1 MEDIEYISSGLLQGV
16 GVIPLGPEGIV
27 TLVITLVL
35 IAVCL
40 YYSGFCS
47 SSEVAYFALTPS
59 QLEELKSSKEERDKK
74 VIYLLEHGEYMLSTI
89 LISNNFVNT
98 AIVMLSDSV
107 VNQTLDFTHART
119 LGFVLQVVVITF
131 AILLVGEI
139 IPKVS
144 TQMDPLRVARR
155 NVTTLFTFYG
165 ALKGINKALVR
176 MGEVIG
182 KSLTKNKSELDRED
196 LSKAIELT
204 TEDSEEQGV
213 LNEILLFQR
222 KTVSEVM
229 TPRIDMEALELS
241 TPYAE
246 VLSFVEECGYSRIPV
261 YDKRIDSI
269 KGILYAKDLL
279 QHLSEAPDF
288 RWEGLLREVL
298 YTPEDVKVSHMLE
311 VFRKER
317 RHMAIVVD
325 EYGGTSGLVTMED
338 LLEEIVGDIEDEY
351 DEDEQLYR
359 ELPDG
364 SFVFDGKISILDF
377 LRIVKVEDYDAILKV
392 SDEAETLA
400 GLLLEVKGD
409 FPQVNEVIT
418 IDGHQFKVLSITN
431 RRISKILFIPDPAK
445 AHDDEVRKQ
454 ETEERP

>member
-1 MEDIEYISSGLLQGV
+1 MEGIEYISSGLLKGV

-107 VNQTLDFTHART
+107 VNQTLDFSHART
-119 LGFVLQVVVITF
+119 LGFILQVVVITF

-229 TPRIDMEALELS
+229 TPRIDMAALELS

-261 YDKRIDSI
+261 YYKRIDSI

-351 DEDEQLYR
+351 DEDEQLYK

-377 LRIVKVEDYDAILKV
+377 LRIVKVEDYDAILRV

-445 AHDDEVRKQ
+445 AQDDEVREQ

>member
-279 QHLSEAPDF
+279 QHLGEAPDF

-351 DEDEQLYR
+351 DEDEQLYK

-377 LRIVKVEDYDAILKV
+377 LRIVKVEDYDAILRV

-445 AHDDEVRKQ
+445 AHDDEVREQ

>member
-1 MEDIEYISSGLLQGV
+1 MEGIEYISSGLLQGV

-229 TPRIDMEALELS
+229 TPRIDMAALELS

-279 QHLSEAPDF
+279 QHLGEAPDF

-445 AHDDEVRKQ
+445 AQDDEVREQ

>member
-1 MEDIEYISSGLLQGV
+1 MEGIEYISSGLLQGV
-16 GVIPLGPEGIV
+16 GVIPLGPEGTV

-119 LGFVLQVVVITF
+119 LGFILQVVVITF

-165 ALKGINKALVR
+165 ALKGINKSLVR

-229 TPRIDMEALELS
+229 TPRIDMAALELS

-279 QHLSEAPDF
+279 QHLGEAPDF

-431 RRISKILFIPDPAK
+431 RRISKILFIPDPSK
-445 AHDDEVRKQ
+445 AQDDEVREQ
-454 ETEERP
+454 ETEERL

>member
-1 MEDIEYISSGLLQGV
+1 MEGIEYISSGLLQGV

-107 VNQTLDFTHART
+107 VNQTLDFTYART
-119 LGFVLQVVVITF
+119 LGFILQVVVITF

-144 TQMDPLRVARR
+144 TQMDPLKVARR

-229 TPRIDMEALELS
+229 TPRIDMAALELS

-279 QHLSEAPDF
+279 RHLGEAPDF

-359 ELPDG
+359 ALPDG
-364 SFVFDGKISILDF
+364 TYIFDGKISILDF
-377 LRIVKVEDYDAILKV
+377 LRIVKVEDYESLIKV

-409 FPQVNEVIT
+409 FPKVNEVIT
-418 IDGHQFKVLSITN
+418 IDGHQFKVLSVTN
-431 RRISKILFIPDPAK
+431 RRISKILFIPGKEHLPG
-445 AHDDEVRKQ
+445 ES
-454 ETEERP
+454 ETDSSAEDKS

>member
-1 MEDIEYISSGLLQGV
+1 MEGIEYISSGLLKGV

-107 VNQTLDFTHART
+107 VNQTLDFSHART
-119 LGFVLQVVVITF
+119 LGFILQVVVITF

-229 TPRIDMEALELS
+229 TPRIDMAALELS
-241 TPYAE
+241 TPYVE

-351 DEDEQLYR
+351 DEDEQLYK

-377 LRIVKVEDYDAILKV
+377 LRIVKVEDYDAILRV

-445 AHDDEVRKQ
+445 AQDDEVREQ

>member
-1 MEDIEYISSGLLQGV
+1 MEGIEYISSGLLKGV

-107 VNQTLDFTHART
+107 VNQTLDFSHART
-119 LGFVLQVVVITF
+119 LGFILQVVVITF

-229 TPRIDMEALELS
+229 TPRIDMAALELS

-261 YDKRIDSI
+261 YYKRIDSI

-351 DEDEQLYR
+351 DEDEQLYK

-377 LRIVKVEDYDAILKV
+377 LRIVKVEDYDAILRV

-431 RRISKILFIPDPAK
+431 RRISKILFIPDPTK
-445 AHDDEVRKQ
+445 AQDDEVREQ

>member
-1 MEDIEYISSGLLQGV
+1 MEGIEYISSGLLKGV

-107 VNQTLDFTHART
+107 VNQTLDFSHART
-119 LGFVLQVVVITF
+119 LGFILQVVVITF

-182 KSLTKNKSELDRED
+182 KSLTKNKSELDREE

-229 TPRIDMEALELS
+229 TPRIDMAALELS

-261 YDKRIDSI
+261 YYKRIDSI

-351 DEDEQLYR
+351 DEDEQLYK

-377 LRIVKVEDYDAILKV
+377 LRIVKVEDYDAILRV

-431 RRISKILFIPDPAK
+431 RRISKILFIPDPEK
-445 AHDDEVRKQ
+445 TQDDEVRKQ

>member
-229 TPRIDMEALELS
+229 TPRIDMAALELS

-279 QHLSEAPDF
+279 QHLGEAPDF

-377 LRIVKVEDYDAILKV
+377 LRIVKVEDYDAILRV

-445 AHDDEVRKQ
+445 AQDDEVREQ
-454 ETEERP
+454 ETEERS

>member
-16 GVIPLGPEGIV
+16 GVIPLGPEGTV

-279 QHLSEAPDF
+279 QHLGEAPDF

-445 AHDDEVRKQ
+445 AQDDEVREQ

>member
-246 VLSFVEECGYSRIPV
+246 VLSLVEECGYSRIPV

-279 QHLSEAPDF
+279 QHLGEAPDF

-445 AHDDEVRKQ
+445 AQYDEVREQ

>member
-1 MEDIEYISSGLLQGV
+1 MEGIEYISSGLLKGV

-107 VNQTLDFTHART
+107 VNQTLDFSHART
-119 LGFVLQVVVITF
+119 LGFILQVVVITF

-229 TPRIDMEALELS
+229 TPRIDMAALELS

-261 YDKRIDSI
+261 YYKRIDSI

-288 RWEGLLREVL
+288 RWR
-298 YTPEDVKVSHMLE
+298 DC
-311 VFRKER
+311 
-317 RHMAIVVD
+317 
-325 EYGGTSGLVTMED
+325 
-338 LLEEIVGDIEDEY
+338 
-351 DEDEQLYR
+351 
-359 ELPDG
+359 
-364 SFVFDGKISILDF
+364 
-377 LRIVKVEDYDAILKV
+377 
-392 SDEAETLA
+392 
-400 GLLLEVKGD
+400 
-409 FPQVNEVIT
+409 
-418 IDGHQFKVLSITN
+418 
-431 RRISKILFIPDPAK
+431 
-445 AHDDEVRKQ
+445 
-454 ETEERP
+454 

>member
-279 QHLSEAPDF
+279 QHLGEAPDF

-377 LRIVKVEDYDAILKV
+377 LRIVKVEDYDAILRV

-445 AHDDEVRKQ
+445 AQDDEVREQ
-454 ETEERP
+454 ETEVRP

>member
-1 MEDIEYISSGLLQGV
+1 MEGIEYISSGLLQGV

-107 VNQTLDFTHART
+107 VNQTLDFTYART
-119 LGFVLQVVVITF
+119 LGFILQVVVITF

-144 TQMDPLRVARR
+144 TQMDPLKVARR

-229 TPRIDMEALELS
+229 TPRIDMAALELS

-351 DEDEQLYR
+351 DEDEQLHR

-377 LRIVKVEDYDAILKV
+377 LRIVKVEDYDAILRV

-445 AHDDEVRKQ
+445 AQDDEEREQ

>member
-1 MEDIEYISSGLLQGV
+1 MEGIEYIRSGLLQGV
-16 GVIPLGPEGIV
+16 GLIPLDPEGV
-27 TLVITLVL
+27 LTLVITLIL

-40 YYSGFCS
+40 FYSGFCS

-59 QLEELKSSKEERDKK
+59 DLEELKGSKDEKDKK
-74 VIYLLEHGEYMLSTI
+74 VLYLLEHSENMLSTI

-107 VNQTLDFTHART
+107 VNQTLDFSHAQT
-119 LGFVLQVVVITF
+119 LGFILQVVVITF
-131 AILLVGEI
+131 VILLVGEI

-155 NVTTLFTFYG
+155 NVTTLFALYG

-176 MGEVIG
+176 MGESIAS
-182 KSLTKNKSELDRED
+182 SLTKNKTELDRED

-204 TEDSEEQGV
+204 TEDSDEQGV

-229 TPRIDMEALELS
+229 TPRIDVAAIELS

-246 VLSFVEECGYSRIPV
+246 VLTFVEECGYSRIPV

-279 QHLSEAPDF
+279 RHLGEAPDF

-359 ELPDG
+359 ALPDG
-364 SFVFDGKISILDF
+364 TYIFDGKISILDF
-377 LRIVKVEDYDAILKV
+377 LRIVKVEDYESLIKV

-418 IDGHQFKVLSITN
+418 IDGHQFKVLSVTN
-431 RRISKILFIPDPAK
+431 RRISKILFIPGEEHLPGESATDSSAEVK
-445 AHDDEVRKQ
+445 A
-454 ETEERP
+454 

>member
-1 MEDIEYISSGLLQGV
+1 MDGIEYISSGLLKGV
-16 GVIPLGPEGIV
+16 GVIALDTGG
-27 TLVITLVL
+27 VITLVISL
-35 IAVCL
+35 ILILICL

-47 SSEVAYFALTPS
+47 SSEVALFALSPTH
-59 QLEELKSSKEERDKK
+59 LEELNGSKERKDRRI
-74 VIYLLEHGEYMLSTI
+74 IYLLEHGEYMLSTI

-98 AIVMLSDSV
+98 AVVMLSDSV
-107 VNQTLDFTHART
+107 VNQTLDFSHART
-119 LGFVLQVVVITF
+119 LGFILQVVVITF
-131 AILLVGEI
+131 VILLVGEI

-144 TQMDPLRVARR
+144 SQMNPMRVARR
-155 NVTTLFTFYG
+155 NVNTLFALYKG
-165 ALKGINKALVR
+165 LKGINKALVR
-176 MGEVIG
+176 LGQGIA

-204 TEDSEEQGV
+204 TEDSNEQGV
-213 LNEILLFQR
+213 LNEILLFHR

-229 TPRIDMEALELS
+229 TPRIDIAALEIS
-241 TPYAE
+241 TPYHE
-246 VLSFVEECGYSRIPV
+246 VLSYVEGCGYSRIPV
-261 YDKRIDSI
+261 YDKRIDTI

-279 QHLSEAPDF
+279 QHLGEAPSF
-288 RWEGLLREVL
+288 HWQGLLREVL

-317 RHMAIVVD
+317 RHLAIVVD

-364 SFVFDGKISILDF
+364 SYILDGKISILDF
-377 LRIVKVEDYDAILKV
+377 LRLVKVDDYDEIV
-392 SDEAETLA
+392 EMSDEAETLA

-409 FPQVNEVIT
+409 FPQVNETIV
-418 IDGHQFKVLSITN
+418 IDGHQFKVLSITK
-431 RRISKILFIPDPAK
+431 RRISKILFTPAP
-445 AHDDEVRKQ
+445 RS
-454 ETEERP
+454 EEPQPVE

>member
-1 MEDIEYISSGLLQGV
+1 MEGIEYISSGLLRGV
-16 GVIPLGPEGIV
+16 GLVQLDPEGIL
-27 TLVITLVL
+27 TLVITLIL

-40 YYSGFCS
+40 FYSGFCS

-59 QLEELKSSKEERDKK
+59 DLEELKGSKDEKDKK
-74 VIYLLEHGEYMLSTI
+74 VLYLLEHSENMLSTI

-107 VNQTLDFTHART
+107 VNQTLDFSHAQT
-119 LGFVLQVVVITF
+119 LGFILQVVVITF
-131 AILLVGEI
+131 VILLVGEI

-155 NVTTLFTFYG
+155 NVTTLFALYG

-176 MGEVIG
+176 MGESIAS
-182 KSLTKNKSELDRED
+182 SLTKNKTELDRED

-204 TEDSEEQGV
+204 TEDSDEQGV

-229 TPRIDMEALELS
+229 TPRIDVAAIELS

-246 VLSFVEECGYSRIPV
+246 VLTFVEECGYSRIPV

-279 QHLSEAPDF
+279 RHLGEAPDF

-359 ELPDG
+359 ALPDG
-364 SFVFDGKISILDF
+364 TYIFDGKISILDF
-377 LRIVKVEDYDAILKV
+377 LRIVKVEDYESLIKV

-418 IDGHQFKVLSITN
+418 IDGHQFKVLSVTN
-431 RRISKILFIPDPAK
+431 RRISKILFIPGEEHLPG
-445 AHDDEVRKQ
+445 ES
-454 ETEERP
+454 ETDSSAEDKS

>member
-16 GVIPLGPEGIV
+16 GVIPLGSEGIV

-119 LGFVLQVVVITF
+119 LGFILQVVVITF

-229 TPRIDMEALELS
+229 TPRIDMAALELS

-279 QHLSEAPDF
+279 QHLGEAPDF

-377 LRIVKVEDYDAILKV
+377 LRIVKVEDYDAILRV

-445 AHDDEVRKQ
+445 AHDDEVREQ

>member
-16 GVIPLGPEGIV
+16 GVIPLGSEGIV

-279 QHLSEAPDF
+279 QHLGEAPDF

-351 DEDEQLYR
+351 DEDEQLYK

-377 LRIVKVEDYDAILKV
+377 LRIVKVEDYDAILRV

-445 AHDDEVRKQ
+445 AHDDEVREQ

>member
-279 QHLSEAPDF
+279 QHLGEAPDF

-351 DEDEQLYR
+351 DEDEQLYK

-377 LRIVKVEDYDAILKV
+377 LRIVKVEDYDAILRV

-445 AHDDEVRKQ
+445 AQDDEVREQ
-454 ETEERP
+454 ETEVRP

>member
-1 MEDIEYISSGLLQGV
+1 MEGIEYISSGLLKGV

-107 VNQTLDFTHART
+107 VNQTLDFSHART
-119 LGFVLQVVVITF
+119 LGFILQVVVITF

-229 TPRIDMEALELS
+229 TPRIDMAALELS

-261 YDKRIDSI
+261 YYKRIDSI

-351 DEDEQLYR
+351 DEDEQLYK

-377 LRIVKVEDYDAILKV
+377 LRIVKVEDYDAILRV

-445 AHDDEVRKQ
+445 TQDDEVREQ

>member
-16 GVIPLGPEGIV
+16 GVIPLGSEGIV

-229 TPRIDMEALELS
+229 TPRIDMAALELS

-351 DEDEQLYR
+351 DEDEQLYK

-377 LRIVKVEDYDAILKV
+377 LRIVKVEDYDAILRV

-431 RRISKILFIPDPAK
+431 RRISKILFIPDPEK
-445 AHDDEVRKQ
+445 TQDDEVRKQ

>member
-1 MEDIEYISSGLLQGV
+1 MEGIEYISSGLLKGV
-16 GVIPLGPEGIV
+16 GVIPLGPEGIM

-107 VNQTLDFTHART
+107 VNQTLDFSHART
-119 LGFVLQVVVITF
+119 LGFILQVVVITF

-144 TQMDPLRVARR
+144 TQMDPLKVARR

-229 TPRIDMEALELS
+229 TPRIDMAALELS

-317 RHMAIVVD
+317 RHMTIVVD

-351 DEDEQLYR
+351 DEDEQLYK

-377 LRIVKVEDYDAILKV
+377 LRIVKVEDYDAILRV

-445 AHDDEVRKQ
+445 AQDDEVREQ

>member
-1 MEDIEYISSGLLQGV
+1 MEGIEYISSGLLKGV
-16 GVIPLGPEGIV
+16 GVIPLEPEGIV

-107 VNQTLDFTHART
+107 VNQTLDFSHART
-119 LGFVLQVVVITF
+119 LGFILQVVVITF

-229 TPRIDMEALELS
+229 TPRIDMAALELS

-445 AHDDEVRKQ
+445 AHDDEVREQ

>member
-107 VNQTLDFTHART
+107 VNQTLDFSHART
-119 LGFVLQVVVITF
+119 LGFILQVVVITF

-279 QHLSEAPDF
+279 QHLGEAPDF

-351 DEDEQLYR
+351 DEDEQLYK

-377 LRIVKVEDYDAILKV
+377 LRIVKVEDYDAILRV

-445 AHDDEVRKQ
+445 AYDDEVREQ

>member
-1 MEDIEYISSGLLQGV
+1 MEGIEYISSGLLQGV

-229 TPRIDMEALELS
+229 TPRIDMAALELS

-351 DEDEQLYR
+351 DEDEQLYK

-445 AHDDEVRKQ
+445 AHDDEVREQ

>member
-1 MEDIEYISSGLLQGV
+1 MEGIEYISSGLLKGV
-16 GVIPLGPEGIV
+16 GVIPLDTGG
-27 TLVITLVL
+27 VITLVISL
-35 IAVCL
+35 ILILICL

-47 SSEVAYFALTPS
+47 SSEVALFALSPA
-59 QLEELKSSKEERDKK
+59 QLEELNGSKERKDRR
-74 VIYLLEHGEYMLSTI
+74 ILYLLEHGEYMLSTI

-98 AIVMLSDSV
+98 AVVMLSDSV
-107 VNQTLDFTHART
+107 VNQTLDFSQART
-119 LGFVLQVVVITF
+119 LGFILQVVVITF
-131 AILLVGEI
+131 VILLVGEI

-144 TQMDPLRVARR
+144 SQMNPMKVARR
-155 NVTTLFTFYG
+155 NVNTLFNLYKG
-165 ALKGINKALVR
+165 LKGINRALVR
-176 MGEVIG
+176 LGQGIA

-204 TEDSEEQGV
+204 TEDSNEQGV
-213 LNEILLFQR
+213 LNEILLFHR

-229 TPRIDMEALELS
+229 TPRIDVAALDIS
-241 TPYAE
+241 TPYDE
-246 VLSFVEECGYSRIPV
+246 VLAYVEDCGYSRIPI
-261 YDKRIDSI
+261 YDKRIDTI

-279 QHLSEAPDF
+279 QHLGEDASF
-288 RWEGLLREVL
+288 HWQGLLREVL

-364 SFVFDGKISILDF
+364 SYILDGKISILDF
-377 LRIVKVEDYDAILKV
+377 LRLVKVDDYDQIV
-392 SDEAETLA
+392 EMSDEAETLA

-409 FPQVNEVIT
+409 FPQVNETIV
-418 IDGHQFKVLSITN
+418 IDGHQFKVLSITK
-431 RRISKILFIPDPAK
+431 RRISKILFIPAP
-445 AHDDEVRKQ
+445 RS
-454 ETEERP
+454 EEPQPVE

>member
-229 TPRIDMEALELS
+229 TPRIDMAALELS

-279 QHLSEAPDF
+279 QHLGEAPDF

-445 AHDDEVRKQ
+445 AQDDEVREQ
-454 ETEERP
+454 ETEERS

>member
-1 MEDIEYISSGLLQGV
+1 MEGIEYISSGLLHGV
-16 GVIPLGPEGIV
+16 GLIPLDPDGIL
-27 TLVITLVL
+27 TLVITLIL

-40 YYSGFCS
+40 FYSGFCS

-59 QLEELKSSKEERDKK
+59 DLEELKGSKDEKDKK
-74 VIYLLEHGEYMLSTI
+74 VLYLLEHSENMLSTI

-107 VNQTLDFTHART
+107 VNQTLDFSHAQT
-119 LGFVLQVVVITF
+119 LGFILQVVVITF
-131 AILLVGEI
+131 VILLVGEI

-155 NVTTLFTFYG
+155 NVTTLFALYG

-176 MGEVIG
+176 MGESIAS
-182 KSLTKNKSELDRED
+182 SLTKNKTELDRED

-229 TPRIDMEALELS
+229 TPRIDVAAIELS

-246 VLSFVEECGYSRIPV
+246 VLTFVEECGYSRIPV

-279 QHLSEAPDF
+279 RHLGEAPDF

-359 ELPDG
+359 ALPDG
-364 SFVFDGKISILDF
+364 TYIFDGKISILDF
-377 LRIVKVEDYDAILKV
+377 LRIVKVEDYESLIKV

-409 FPQVNEVIT
+409 FPKVNEVIT
-418 IDGHQFKVLSITN
+418 IDGHQFKVLSVTN
-431 RRISKILFIPDPAK
+431 RRISKILFIPGEEHLPG
-445 AHDDEVRKQ
+445 ES
-454 ETEERP
+454 ETDSSAEDKS

>member
-246 VLSFVEECGYSRIPV
+246 VLSLVEECGYSRIPV

-279 QHLSEAPDF
+279 QHLGEAPDF

-351 DEDEQLYR
+351 DEDEQLYK

-445 AHDDEVRKQ
+445 AQDDEVREQ
-454 ETEERP
+454 ETEERS

>member
-229 TPRIDMEALELS
+229 TPRIDMAALELS

-279 QHLSEAPDF
+279 QHLGEAPDF

-377 LRIVKVEDYDAILKV
+377 LRIVKVEDYVAILKV

-445 AHDDEVRKQ
+445 AHDDEVREQ

>member
-1 MEDIEYISSGLLQGV
+1 MEGIEYISSGLLRGV
-16 GVIPLGPEGIV
+16 GLVQLDPEGIL
-27 TLVITLVL
+27 TLVITLIL

-40 YYSGFCS
+40 FYSGFCS

-59 QLEELKSSKEERDKK
+59 DLEELKGSKDEKDKK
-74 VIYLLEHGEYMLSTI
+74 VIYLLEHSENMLSTI

-107 VNQTLDFTHART
+107 VNQTLDFSHAQT
-119 LGFVLQVVVITF
+119 LGFILQVVVITF
-131 AILLVGEI
+131 VILLVGEI

-155 NVTTLFTFYG
+155 NVTTLFALYG
-165 ALKGINKALVR
+165 ALKGINKALVK
-176 MGEVIG
+176 MGESIAS
-182 KSLTKNKSELDRED
+182 SLTKNKTELDRED

-204 TEDSEEQGV
+204 TEDSDEQGV

-229 TPRIDMEALELS
+229 TPRIDVAAIELS

-246 VLSFVEECGYSRIPV
+246 VLTFVEECGYSRIPV

-279 QHLSEAPDF
+279 RHLGEAPDF

-359 ELPDG
+359 ALPDG
-364 SFVFDGKISILDF
+364 TYIFDGKISILDF
-377 LRIVKVEDYDAILKV
+377 LRIVKVEDYESLIKV

-409 FPQVNEVIT
+409 FPQVNEVST

-431 RRISKILFIPDPAK
+431 RRISKILFIPGKEHSAGESETNSSAEDK
-445 AHDDEVRKQ
+445 A
-454 ETEERP
+454 

>member
-1 MEDIEYISSGLLQGV
+1 MEGIEYISSGLLQGV
-16 GVIPLGPEGIV
+16 GVIPLGSEGIV

-165 ALKGINKALVR
+165 ALKGINQALVR

-229 TPRIDMEALELS
+229 TPRIDMAALELS

>member
-1 MEDIEYISSGLLQGV
+1 MEGIEYISSGLLQGV

-279 QHLSEAPDF
+279 QHLGEAPDF

-351 DEDEQLYR
+351 DEDEQLYK

-377 LRIVKVEDYDAILKV
+377 LRIVKVEDYDAILRV

-445 AHDDEVRKQ
+445 AHDDEVREQ